1 MVRKLPGFQNKI
13 VDILVNIQKASDPA
27 NHIASILGYQ
37 PYRTEFAFD
46 FKVPRWNDPE
56 WETKRQAWINMK
68 VFCAEISKSRIPQ
81 LDERTRASNVERAD
95 KFHGS
100 NELLV
105 DGMPAGRV
113 DDVKLPRH
121 SHR

>member
-1 MVRKLPGFQNKI
+1 MLFLCELLLTPLRRSV
-13 VDILVNIQKASDPA
+13 
-27 NHIASILGYQ
+27 
-37 PYRTEFAFD
+37 
-46 FKVPRWNDPE
+46 KVPRWNDPE